1 MLTLTKVGSSSM
13 AAKFRIAAVGDIH
26 FSQDDEGRYQEQ
38 FRSISKHADVLAICG
53 DLTQHG
59 NVREAEVLAGELKS
73 CQVPVVGVLGNHDYA
88 LGEDQA
94 IRRVMRP
101 VMSILDEEP
110 VVLRNIGFAG
120 IKGFGGGF
128 GHHMLA
134 AFGEPGIKRFVQ
146 EAVNE
151 SLLLERALS
160 QIEAEKKVVVMHY
173 SPIIETLI
181 GEPPEIFPF
190 LGCSRLAEPIDQF
203 GADLVL
209 HGHAHRGSPSGRTS
223 SQVPVHNVA
232 LAQLENPERPYMVIE
247 I

>member
-1 MLTLTKVGSSSM
+1 MSAG
-13 AAKFRIAAVGDIH
+13 KFRIAAVGDIH
-26 FSQDDEGRYQEQ
+26 FAQTDVGRYQDQ
-38 FRSISKHADVLAICG
+38 FQSISKHADALAICG

-59 NVREAEVLAGELKS
+59 HVREAEVLAGELRS

-88 LGEDQA
+88 QGQDQA
-94 IRRVMRP
+94 IREVMRS

-110 VVLRNIGFAG
+110 VVLGSIGFAG

-134 AFGEPGIKRFVQ
+134 AFGEPGIKQFVQ

-160 QIEAEKKVVVMHY
+160 QINAEKKVVVMHY
-173 SPIIETLI
+173 SPIVETLI

-209 HGHAHRGSPSGRTS
+209 HGHAHSGSPLGHTS
-223 SQVPVHNVA
+223 NHVPVHNVA
-232 LAQLENPERPYMVIE
+232 LAQLENPKRPYLIIE